1 MSSVTSNASHP
12 HKSLTVV
19 LWVLPV
25 LVGMAFLAAGG
36 ARLAGAPPMV
46 AMFDTIGVG
55 QWFRVVI
62 GLLEVTGAIGLFV
75 PRATM
80 YAAVV
85 LMMVMFGAVVA
96 HMTVLGGNP
105 APPIM
110 LLILSSTIAWLTR
123 ESQ

>member
-1 MSSVTSNASHP
+1 
-12 HKSLTVV
+12 
-19 LWVLPV
+19 
-25 LVGMAFLAAGG
+25 MAFLAAGG